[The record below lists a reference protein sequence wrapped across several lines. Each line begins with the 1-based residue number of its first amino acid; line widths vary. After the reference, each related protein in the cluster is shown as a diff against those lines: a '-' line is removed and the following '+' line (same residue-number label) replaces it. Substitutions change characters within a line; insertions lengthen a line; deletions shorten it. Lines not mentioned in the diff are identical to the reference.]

1 MNQRWWLWLERAQ
14 AAVPL
19 LAVAGLA
26 GFTWW
31 LVQSSPKEGG
41 ATRPAM
47 SSSSPD
53 FELDKA
59 RVARFNAQGRIEAV
73 LDGAQMRHYP
83 DTDRLQIDQLV
94 LSARDDKG
102 TGLKATSQVGEAD
115 HKAELVTLRGGAR
128 VTAMPAAAT
137 QGGSLRNQPV
147 HFLGESLRIDT
158 RTRVVSSS
166 DPVRL
171 FQQGSE
177 VRAQTLRYDDHTGIT
192 DLGGRVHGHYDAP

>member
-14 AAVPL
+14 ATVPL

-26 GFTWW
+26 GFSWW
-31 LVQSSPKEGG
+31 LVQSSPKFGG
-41 ATRPAM
+41 DARSAQT
-47 SSSSPD
+47 SSSPD
-53 FELDKA
+53 FVLDKA

-73 LDGAQMRHYP
+73 LDGAQMRHYA

-102 TGLKATSQVGEAD
+102 TGLKASSLSGEAD
-115 HKAELVTLRGGAR
+115 HKAELVTLNGGAR
-128 VTAMPAAAT
+128 VTALPAAD
-137 QGGSLRNQPV
+137 QGLGPRNRPV
-147 HFLGESLRIDT
+147 YFEGEILRIDT

-166 DPVRL
+166 EPVRL
-171 FQQGSE
+171 RQQGSE
-177 VRAQTLRYDDHTGIT
+177 VRGQNLRYDDRTGIT